1 MAGFDKRKDFKIPR
15 FFQASNFPPSCGA
28 FSAIRQRL
36 AVASG
41 TLPDRSRGGPTESA

>member
-1 MAGFDKRKDFKIPR
+1 LTSEKILKSRDFSKPAIFRLPAGH
-15 FFQASNFPPSCGA
+15 

-41 TLPDRSRGGPTESA
+41 TLPDRSRGGPTDSA

>member
-1 MAGFDKRKDFKIPR
+1 MFRLPAGH
-15 FFQASNFPPSCGA
+15 

-41 TLPDRSRGGPTESA
+41 TLPDRSGGGAAESA